1 MKNDQRN
8 NRSSSNIVLALP
20 LVAVFINLLIYFLVP
35 NYGINK
41 ITNIYPLF
49 IFVGCTVY
57 VGAFIASTKSEVLR
71 RSIENKAP
79 LIFVFSILLIVWDG
93 LTLKS
98 GKLPLPFFPWTDKV
112 LNALVYDRKILFISV
127 LHSLRLLGLGYFVGA
142 SIGFIT
148 GTLMG
153 WYKGLSYWLM
163 PFMRALGPIPAVT
176 LIPIIIILFPT
187 SFAGS
192 VFLIALAVWFP
203 VTLLT
208 YSGIQNVNNA
218 YFEVAKT
225 LGAKEKYMIL
235 NVAIPGA
242 LPHIFLGLFQG
253 ITVACVTLIVAEM
266 MGVKAGLGWYITWAT
281 GWAEYDKVY
290 ASLLI
295 ILLTFSGVI
304 TLLFKVRNKFLSWQ
318 KGVIKW

>member
-1 MKNDQRN
+1 M
-8 NRSSSNIVLALP
+8 
-20 LVAVFINLLIYFLVP
+20 
-35 NYGINK
+35 
-41 ITNIYPLF
+41 
-49 IFVGCTVY
+49 
-57 VGAFIASTKSEVLR
+57 IAYRKSEVLR
-71 RSIENKAP
+71 KSIENNAP
-79 LIFVFSILLIVWDG
+79 LFFVFIIFLILWDI

-98 GKLPLPFFPWTDKV
+98 GKLPLPFFPWPDKV
-112 LNALVYDRKILFISV
+112 LNALVNDRRVLFISV
-127 LHSLRLLGLGYFVGA
+127 LHSLRLLGLGYIAGA
-142 SIGFIT
+142 SVGFIT

-153 WYKGLSYWLM
+153 WYKGISYWLM
-163 PFMRALGPIPAVT
+163 PIMRALGPIPAVT
-176 LIPIIIILFPT
+176 LIPIIMILFPT

-295 ILLTFSGVI
+295 ILITFSGVI